1 MIRHRLLALVAVTTL
16 ASACKAS
23 HEDAR
28 IDSVRTAEQLKLTNQ
43 LAAQKDSLMSV
54 VLEADKFITNI
65 DSQIS
70 KVKGLPV
77 PKGKKDTESPIQDQL
92 QARRVLLTKVD
103 ALVKRAQ
110 TTARQLAESK
120 GRVKQLQGDSA
131 RMQDAIENDQK
142 MIAELGAT
150 IQRQTARIDGMQV
163 QLDSL
168 ATANQRLGADLASLQ
183 TVHNKAYYIIGTE
196 DDLLQKGVIVREG
209 GANLLLAH
217 PGRTIQPARQLDANL
232 FTTIDQRNVSEIP
245 MPDTTRQYAI
255 VSRQSLDD
263 ASVIQRD
270 KNIFRGNIKI
280 RDAERFWTPS
290 KYLIIVQK

>member
-1 MIRHRLLALVAVTTL
+1 MIRHRLLALAAVL
-16 ASACKAS
+16 AFASACKAS

-43 LAAQKDSLMSV
+43 LAAQKDSLMTV
-54 VLEADKFITNI
+54 VLEADKFISNI

-77 PKGKKDTESPIQDQL
+77 PKNKKDTESPIQDQL

-110 TTARQLAESK
+110 STARQLAESK
-120 GRVKQLQGDSA
+120 GRVAQLQGDSS
-131 RMQDAIENDQK
+131 RMQEAIENDQK

-150 IQRQTARIDGMQV
+150 IQRQTARIDGLQV

-217 PGRTIQPARQLDANL
+217 PGRTIQPARTLDANL

-245 MPDTTRQYAI
+245 VPDTTRQYAI

-263 ASVIQRD
+263 AQVMERD
-270 KNIFRGNIKI
+270 RTVFRGNIRIK
-280 RDAERFWTPS
+280 DAERFWAPS

>member
-1 MIRHRLLALVAVTTL
+1 MIRHRLLALVAVL
-16 ASACKAS
+16 AFASACKAS

-77 PKGKKDTESPIQDQL
+77 PKSKKNTESPIQDQL

-120 GRVKQLQGDSA
+120 GRVATLQGDSA

-150 IQRQTARIDGMQV
+150 IQRQTARIDGLQV
-163 QLDSL
+163 QMDSL

-183 TVHNKAYYIIGTE
+183 TVHNKAYYIVGTE
-196 DDLLQKGVIVREG
+196 EDLLQKGVIVREG

-217 PGRTIQPARQLDANL
+217 PGRTIQPARTLDANL

-245 MPDTTRQYAI
+245 VPDTTHQYAI
-255 VSRQSLDD
+255 ISRQSLDD
-263 ASVIQRD
+263 AQVQQRD
-270 KNIFRGNIKI
+270 RTVFRGNIKI
-280 RDAERFWTPS
+280 KDADRFWAPS